1 LFDWC
6 DVKLKVFLFFRLF
19 VGFRSREIIVRL
31 NNRGG
36 IEIRGQRADLI
47 NSYFHRE
54 VKIPEDCNGHEI
66 RSKFDSGIL
75 SITMPKKN
83 HWLSSAGEKI
93 KSTNFGNHI
102 ISTVAITTLIL
113 FVVLCYGMHRT
124 TLPSTPEQGLQEI
137 AGEFKKW
144 SGEVAAL
151 NTRMDHFASVLEAT
165 MQATVLYPVLI
176 YFYFWL
182 I

>member
-1 LFDWC
+1 
-6 DVKLKVFLFFRLF
+6 
-19 VGFRSREIIVRL
+19 
-31 NNRGG
+31 
-36 IEIRGQRADLI
+36 
-47 NSYFHRE
+47 
-54 VKIPEDCNGHEI
+54 
-66 RSKFDSGIL
+66 
-75 SITMPKKN
+75 MPKKN

-93 KSTNFGNHI
+93 KSTNFDNYI

-113 FVVLCYGMHRT
+113 FAVVIYSMPST

-144 SGEVAAL
+144 SGEVAAI
-151 NTRMDHFASVLEAT
+151 NTRMDHFASIMKAT
-165 MQATVLYPVLI
+165 MQAHVLYPLLI